1 MDSKLKV
8 EIGVTGVS
16 VTQLGYGGVPLGD
29 ATEITSDEQAQAT
42 LAAAYDG
49 GVRYFDTA
57 PWHGN
62 TKSEHRLGQFLRNK
76 PRESFVLSSKVGRV
90 YTRPGDVAEFK
101 ANSPWAK
108 RWRGGPPFDLR
119 FDYTYDGVM
128 RSYEDS
134 LTRMGLPNID
144 FLAIHDL
151 DPRHQ
156 KSDDGVLAAL
166 GQLDEGRGFAALQAL
181 KDQGE
186 IKAIG
191 AGINETGMIPRFV
204 QRFEMDYFLIASP
217 YNLLDQP
224 ALDEDLLLC
233 LEHNVSV
240 VLGAAFASGILATGA
255 HESAQ
260 HRYKNA
266 DGAVLDKVR
275 AIATICARHNVELAA
290 AALQF
295 PLHHPAIATV
305 IAGANHPDQIT
316 ANLAHFTADIPDDLW
331 AELKQQG
338 FLREDAPTPP
348 KTLS

>member
-1 MDSKLKV
+1 MNPSQKV
-8 EIGVTGVS
+8 EISDTGVS

-29 ATEITSDEQAQAT
+29 ATEIISDEQAQAT

-49 GVRYFDTA
+49 GLRYFDTA
-57 PWHGN
+57 PWYGN

-76 PRESFVLSSKVGRV
+76 PRESFVLSSKIGRV
-90 YTRPGDVAEFK
+90 YTRPDDVADFM

-108 RWRGGPPFDLR
+108 RWRGGLPFDLR

-134 LTRMGLPNID
+134 LTRMGLPKID

-156 KSDDGVLAAL
+156 KSEDGVIAAL
-166 GQLDEGRGFAALQAL
+166 NQLEGGRGFAALQAL

-186 IKAIG
+186 IAAIG
-191 AGINETGMIPRFV
+191 AGVNETGMIPRFV
-204 QRFEMDYFLIASP
+204 ERFEMDYFLIASP

-224 ALDEDLLLC
+224 ALDGDLPLC
-233 LEHNVSV
+233 VEHNISV

-255 HESAQ
+255 HEGAQ
-260 HRYKNA
+260 YRYKNA
-266 DGAVLDKVR
+266 DGVILDKVR
-275 AIATICARHNVELAA
+275 AMEDICARHGVELAA

-295 PLHHPAIATV
+295 PLHHPAVATV
-305 IAGANHPDQIT
+305 IAGANHPDQIA
-316 ANLAHFTADIPDDLW
+316 ANLAQFAAVIPSDLW
-331 AELKQQG
+331 SELKQQG
-338 FLREDAPTPP
+338 FLRQDAPAPVPT
-348 KTLS
+348 SN